1 MFTCPLHQWASHE
14 LPCPACK
21 NQSGI
26 TSSNSV
32 LINPDGYVEPSPAA
46 PPPDHRTAKAIQ
58 QPNGSYKF
66 EYTEWK
72 DEGQEGLPGILEAG
86 VIAANMVTT
95 IKPELSAHEAS
106 FFIAGFQECIKYLTK
121 KK

>member
-58 QPNGSYKF
+58 QPNGSYNL
-66 EYTEWK
+66 EYTEGK
-72 DEGQEGLPGILEAG
+72 DEGQEELWREVVNPICDWANKPNGIGDINSL
-86 VIAANMVTT
+86 VDSLMQQFHI
-95 IKPELSAHEAS
+95 
-106 FFIAGFQECIKYLTK
+106 TK